1 MTRALPNK
9 VLRKRA
15 QLLSVNMP
23 RHPERPASSPRTTTM
38 NFKVPEE
45 FHREFKIYAAQHGLK
60 MVEVLERSF
69 RLLKDEHGS

>member
-9 VLRKRA
+9 GLSKRA
-15 QLLSVNMP
+15 QLLALNTP
-23 RHPERPASSPRTTTM
+23 PHPEALGPPPRTTTM
-38 NFKVPEE
+38 NFKVSEE

-69 RLLKDEHGS
+69 RLLKGEHGS